1 MDDFYNQPDNITQD
15 AFQKYTEIDEL
26 KLGAFCVYRHQG
38 KFERA
43 RVIGKGSLVRN
54 WFLSFISS
62 YALNSIFQS
71 KIQI

>member
-38 KFERA
+38 RFERA
-43 RVIGKGSLVRN
+43 RVIGKDSLVRN
-54 WFLSFISS
+54 RVFEF
-62 YALNSIFQS
+62 YR
-71 KIQI
+71 